1 MQPKKLLQYI
11 PILSSRYTATAY
23 TPPSNLQDPLI
34 QSPSLQATSSRRIV
48 LRSLSESIYGSY
60 PLYDLL
66 SISTQSGS
74 ISASVIL
81 HSASLEDPQPACLE
95 LSSYSGS
102 VHATLSDAFVEH
114 RVGANSAPSSDPPP
128 SYSTLFDTDGNS
140 DVKHADRG
148 IHPEQHYKD
157 SPGNAATQ
165 FGVQAR
171 EYITSVRSQSGTISG
186 TFPFGASTRLD
197 SHSGSLSGVE
207 LVVVPVNA
215 SRPRQLS
222 TVSLGGSQS
231 VRIVEHYLWPK
242 QEKAWWEGMVSRHE
256 SQSGSINVEYPNN
269 WEGTIDVETRS
280 GSVSVT
286 GEGVEI
292 IRMGKRGVI
301 ARKGKESS
309 GKVVVR
315 AGSGSVDL
323 RFG

>member
-1 MQPKKLLQYI
+1 
-11 PILSSRYTATAY
+11 
-23 TPPSNLQDPLI
+23 
-34 QSPSLQATSSRRIV
+34 
-48 LRSLSESIYGSY
+48 
-60 PLYDLL
+60 
-66 SISTQSGS
+66 
-74 ISASVIL
+74 
-81 HSASLEDPQPACLE
+81 
-95 LSSYSGS
+95 
-102 VHATLSDAFVEH
+102 
-114 RVGANSAPSSDPPP
+114 
-128 SYSTLFDTDGNS
+128 
-140 DVKHADRG
+140 
-148 IHPEQHYKD
+148 
-157 SPGNAATQ
+157 
-165 FGVQAR
+165 
-171 EYITSVRSQSGTISG
+171 
-186 TFPFGASTRLD
+186 
-197 SHSGSLSGVE
+197 VE